1 MTRMD
6 GADRVGFDTENSP
19 KLFDVFK
26 QLNAQAAG
34 AGWVVDEAGAGDT
47 THSVAA
53 ACRLSQTCA
62 STSLE
67 QKI

>member
-1 MTRMD
+1 MD

-53 ACRLSQTCA
+53 ACRL
-62 STSLE
+62 
-67 QKI
+67 